1 MAGSFHISSTNGAY
15 SRVAAGKNASRSPI
29 AIISKSQSENFFS
42 LAFMEYIQEFEP
54 LALFSSASGKTNQ

>member
-29 AIISKSQSENFFS
+29 AMISKSQSENFFS
-42 LAFMEYIQEFEP
+42 LAFIEYIQESEP
-54 LALFSSASGKTNQ
+54 LALFSSA